1 MFTVNSPVRAPL
13 LAGAGGNSG
22 GSATAEKAPQVLVP
36 FTKAS
41 REHTEGAFVDNTV
54 SASSFGGGPT
64 QIGPFDIPAF
74 GYMRSIDLL
83 VTTDG
88 NGVAG
93 LNNAVS
99 QADAPWNVIRS
110 VVVKDVNGQPIAGPF
125 TGYDLMLL
133 NKWGG
138 YSFDGNPVRHPS
150 FVDIDNDGEF
160 SFRLRIPVEIVS
172 RNALGALANMNASST
187 YKLEITVADDADVY
201 STAPDTLPAVRFRT
215 YLEAWAPPSAQDARG
230 NPQETEPRGLGTT
243 QYWSKATYTTSVGS
257 NTLRLARVGNLIRT
271 LIFVVRDD
279 NNAREGADAPDP
291 IQIHLDGRI
300 IHNEA
305 ALIRRDFMA
314 ERYGYEL
321 APVTTADDDEG
332 VFVYD
337 FSHDFDGKPGGELG
351 DLWLPTVQSTR
362 FEFVGSISNTAGTLD
377 VLTNDIAPVGAL
389 F

>member
-1 MFTVNSPVRAPL
+1 MAKLLTQDAP
-13 LAGAGGNSG
+13 
-22 GSATAEKAPQVLVP
+22 KANGERPQVLIP

-54 SASSFGGGPT
+54 SAASFGAGPT

-74 GYMRSIDLL
+74 GYARSILLL
-83 VTTDG
+83 VQATG
-88 NGVAG
+88 GAAG

-99 QADAPWNVIRS
+99 AADGPWSVIRS
-110 VVVKDVNGQPIAGPF
+110 VVLKDVNGQPIIGPF
-125 TGYDLMLL
+125 TGYDLMLV

-138 YSFDGNPVRHPS
+138 YSFDGDPTRHPS
-150 FVDIDNDGEF
+150 FSDVATTGNF
-160 SFRLRIPVEIVS
+160 TFRLRLPIEIVA

-187 YKLEITVADDADVY
+187 YKLEITVADNADVY
-201 STAPDTLPAVRFRT
+201 STSPDTLPAVRFRA

-243 QYWSKATYTTSVGS
+243 QYWSKATYNTAVGA
-257 NTLRLARVGNLIRT
+257 NTIRLARVGNLIRT
-271 LIFVVRDD
+271 LIFVVRDE

-291 IQIHLDGRI
+291 LQLHLDGRI

-305 ALIRRDFMA
+305 SLIRRDLMA
-314 ERYGYEL
+314 ERYGYALE
-321 APVTTADDDEG
+321 AVTNADDDEG

-351 DLWLPTVQSTR
+351 DLWLPSVQSTR
-362 FEFVGSISNTAGTLD
+362 FEFVGTISNAAGTLD